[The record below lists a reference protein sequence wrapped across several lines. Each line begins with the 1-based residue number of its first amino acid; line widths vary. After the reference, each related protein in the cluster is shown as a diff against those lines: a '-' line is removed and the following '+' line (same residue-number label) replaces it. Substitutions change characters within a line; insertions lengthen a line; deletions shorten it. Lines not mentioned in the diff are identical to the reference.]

1 MIADLTAALLSY
13 VVELA
18 IIKIQ
23 KSLKVHARA
32 QPKNIINTN

>member
-1 MIADLTAALLSY
+1 MVADLTAALLSY

-18 IIKIQ
+18 TIRKQ

-32 QPKNIINTN
+32 QPKNIINTK